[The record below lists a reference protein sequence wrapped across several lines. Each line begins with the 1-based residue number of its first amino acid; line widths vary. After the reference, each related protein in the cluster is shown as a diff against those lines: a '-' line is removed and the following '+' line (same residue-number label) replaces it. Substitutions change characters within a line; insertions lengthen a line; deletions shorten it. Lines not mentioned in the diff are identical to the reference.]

1 MRATMQRHCKHR
13 QGKATMHQPL
23 VSSLLLLPGIST
35 VFLPVVLSYTPTLP
49 KQFPPTDLH
58 CSIRQLYFSDKGIF
72 GVPGFRGHRCMSFG
86 VSRLNEGIAML
97 HGFGIREKERERV

>member
-35 VFLPVVLSYTPTLP
+35 VFLPVVLSDAPTLP

-58 CSIRQLYFSDKGIF
+58 CSIRQLYFSDKGIS
-72 GVPGFRGHRCMSFG
+72 GVPGFRGARCMSFD
-86 VSRLNEGIAML
+86 VSRFNERILML
-97 HGFGIREKERERV
+97 HGIGIRERV